1 MFELTLTVRA
11 LFYDSKAPC
20 DQRLKA
26 MYRISEMNHRLTPAA
41 WQALRGEATYSDDA
55 LLEFILDQ
63 SDLSELE
70 PSCRAAVENAM
81 KHSTVSLLSG
91 NSAGGIV

>member
-1 MFELTLTVRA
+1 MRPAFEGDVQDIRDESSA
-11 LFYDSKAPC
+11 
-20 DQRLKA
+20 
-26 MYRISEMNHRLTPAA
+26 HPAA